1 MDAFRSVI
9 INYLER
15 AIIEEGVGIAYIYC
29 SYRQQNQTAGNLVAS
44 LLKQLIQQR
53 PASIPSNIRD
63 LYRHHRGRQTHPPLS
78 EYSRLLQAE
87 LRHFSK
93 VFIVIDALDEC
104 SEESRIREHFLA
116 EVWKLLPQVRLLVT
130 SRHIPDIKRKFKG
143 GARLEI
149 RASDE
154 DIKRYLESR
163 IESQNPLAGYVK
175 MDPTL
180 RSDILTAIIERAHG
194 M

>member
-1 MDAFRSVI
+1 MDTFRSVV

-15 AIIEEGVGIAYIYC
+15 TFKQENVGIAYIYC
-29 SYRQQNQTAGNLVAS
+29 TYREQNQTAGNLVAS

-53 PASIPSNIRD
+53 PAIPGNIRD
-63 LYRHHRGRQTHPPLS
+63 LYRHHRSRQTHPPLS

-87 LRHFSK
+87 LRHFLK

-116 EVWKLLPQVRLLVT
+116 EVQKLLPMVRLLVT
-130 SRHIPDIKRKFKG
+130 SRHILDIKHKFEG
-143 GARLEI
+143 AARLGI
-149 RASDE
+149 CASDG
-154 DIKRYLESR
+154 DLKRYLESR
-163 IESQNPLAGYVK
+163 IESQHPLASYART
-175 MDPTL
+175 DPTL
-180 RSDILTAIIERAHG
+180 RSDVLTTIIKRAHG

>member
-1 MDAFRSVI
+1 MDTFRSVV

-15 AIIEEGVGIAYIYC
+15 TIKQENVGIAYIYC
-29 SYRQQNQTAGNLVAS
+29 THREQNQTAENLVAS

-53 PASIPSNIRD
+53 SAIPGNIRD
-63 LYRHHRGRQTHPPLS
+63 LYRHHRNKQTHPPLS

-104 SEESRIREHFLA
+104 SEEGRIREHFLA
-116 EVWKLLPQVRLLVT
+116 EVQKLLAVVRLLVT
-130 SRHIPDIKRKFKG
+130 SRHMPDIERKSEG
-143 GARLEI
+143 EARLEI

-154 DIKRYLESR
+154 DVERYLESR
-163 IESQNPLAGYVK
+163 IESQLPLANYVE
-175 MDPTL
+175 MDHAL
-180 RSDILTAIIERAHG
+180 RRDILNTIIRRAHG

>member
-1 MDAFRSVI
+1 MDMFRSVV

-15 AIIEEGVGIAYIYC
+15 AFKKENVGIAYIYC
-29 SYRQQNQTAGNLVAS
+29 TYREQNQTAVNLVAS
-44 LLKQLIQQR
+44 LLKQLIQQQL
-53 PASIPSNIRD
+53 AVSGNILE
-63 LYRHHRGRQTHPPLS
+63 LYRRHRSRQTHPPLS

-93 VFIVIDALDEC
+93 IFIVIDALDEC

-116 EVWKLLPQVRLLVT
+116 EVRKLLPMIRLLVT
-130 SRHIPDIKRKFKG
+130 SRHIPDIERKFEG
-143 GARLEI
+143 AARLEI
-149 RASDE
+149 CARDK

-163 IESQNPLAGYVK
+163 IESQLPLAGYVRT
-175 MDPTL
+175 DPTL
-180 RSDILTAIIERAHG
+180 RSDILTTIVEKAHG

>member
-1 MDAFRSVI
+1 LDTFRSVV

-15 AIIEEGVGIAYIYC
+15 TIKQENVAVVYIYC
-29 SYRQQNQTAGNLVAS
+29 THRQQNQTAGNLVAS

-53 PASIPSNIRD
+53 TDIPGNIRD
-63 LYRHHRGRQTHPPLS
+63 LYRHHRSRQTHPPLS

-87 LRHFSK
+87 LRHFLK

-104 SEESRIREHFLA
+104 SEENRIREHFLA
-116 EVWKLLPQVRLLVT
+116 EVQKLSPMVRLLVT
-130 SRHIPDIKRKFKG
+130 SRHMPDIERKFEG
-143 GARLEI
+143 TAQLEI

-154 DIKRYLESR
+154 DVKRYLESR
-163 IESQNPLAGYVK
+163 IESQLPLAKYVRT
-175 MDPTL
+175 DPTL
-180 RSDILTAIIERAHG
+180 RSDILDTIIKRAHG